1 MQKNREKSLEMKS
14 EGFFGRLVGENVNS
28 ARSNNLVLKYQRFT
42 PSGCKDIYISK
53 FEFVAMQKLSFFTS
67 I

>member
-42 PSGCKDIYISK
+42 PSIVKIYELEYLNIFQVEQGK
-53 FEFVAMQKLSFFTS
+53 
-67 I
+67 